1 MLKAMDALEMFGEHE
16 RSKRVARAAAVSN
29 SIQSSIYVQLNH
41 EPILLK
47 HSMQTQVLLE
57 NKSFLLQQCRVSEVI
72 VFYPKPTNWGK
83 SKNNQETFRDQ
94 IFITRIILSFFHS
107 TQKRSSYM
115 VIVVMD
121 ARRCVHMNFYQDSC
135 LGIRQDLRG
144 RSVITPNVT
153 AFRIAYHKL
162 LHLRHTKLIK

>member
-1 MLKAMDALEMFGEHE
+1 MHVRCLE
-16 RSKRVARAAAVSN
+16 
-29 SIQSSIYVQLNH
+29 
-41 EPILLK
+41 
-47 HSMQTQVLLE
+47 SMREAKELLE
-57 NKSFLLQQCRVSEVI
+57 PQPWVTPVHPELNLRTAKPWTNSFKTQHADTSFAGNKSFLLQQCRVSEVI

-83 SKNNQETFRDQ
+83 SENNQETFRDQ

-115 VIVVMD
+115 LIVVMD

-162 LHLRHTKLIK
+162 LHLRHT